1 MKLKLFL
8 QIPAAV
14 LTIFCL
20 SSCDGGGGG
29 GGDVVTTPDRDLV
42 QPTIPPR
49 YPANLDPTGDALF
62 PFSLVVTP
70 NDILELD
77 PSPFTVITIP
87 FPTSNGEIEGV
98 ILPFAA
104 TSMASD
110 SQTYLYVEDGTKA
123 ELILSGTRG
132 TSNPSSYIDGL
143 VNLLGFGVSSGTQKQ
158 FFEGVNEVLNTQL
171 DPFWLS
177 NPDRPNGLL
186 NVGQDDVT
194 TPIIEDTPTV
204 EEMRLLIRQVADDV
218 GIPSGGPE
226 LAADLRDIVGYIG
239 VDNPAAVGEAGY
251 RIKPKTGEFRYKLEE
266 VHIPV
271 KDFMVLKSREILLTA
286 NSKNSDLIDMGEIS
300 GDYAI
305 NDEYNLVF
313 FTGTVEGQLVLT
325 DATGAEKPADETYED
340 AITQQ
345 IGATA
350 NGGFTFKLSTLGSS
364 DPNQ

>member
-14 LTIFCL
+14 LTMFCL
-20 SSCDGGGGG
+20 SSCDGGGDGD
-29 GGDVVTTPDRDLV
+29 GDVVTTPDRDLV
-42 QPTIPPR
+42 DPTIPPR
-49 YPANLDPTGDALF
+49 YPANLDPAGDALF

-77 PSPFTVITIP
+77 PTAFTVNTIP
-87 FPTSNGEIEGV
+87 FPTSNGENEGV

-104 TSMASD
+104 TSMVTD
-110 SQTYLYVEDGTKA
+110 SQTYLYVEQGTNA
-123 ELILSGTRG
+123 ELVLSGTRG

-143 VNLLGFGVSSGTQKQ
+143 VNLLGFGVAGSTQKA
-158 FFEGVNEVLNTQL
+158 FFDEVNRVLATQL

-177 NPDRPNGLL
+177 NPGRPSGLL
-186 NVGQDDVT
+186 NVGQDDNDT
-194 TPIIEDTPTV
+194 TIIEDTPTV

-226 LAADLRDIVGYIG
+226 LAAALRDIVGYIG

-251 RIKPKTGEFRYKLEE
+251 RIKTPANEFRYKLEE

-271 KDFMVLKSREILLTA
+271 RNFMVLKSREILLA
-286 NSKNSDLIDMGEIS
+286 ADSKNSDLIDMGEIS

-305 NDEYNLVF
+305 DDKYNLVF

-325 DATGAEKPADETYED
+325 DATGAGKPASETYVD
-340 AITQQ
+340 AIGGQ